1 MEVNNATATETAGSR
16 PRAFTRDAAPHLS
29 DLEWSALE
37 RMSEGIGPQAVASML
52 HTLSHDAQH
61 VSIAH
66 FIQHELDG
74 VRRQVSD
81 LMESN
86 ARQAAE
92 SRQQID
98 ALMGQARQQTQLL
111 ASQQRAANTAMGSG
125 RRVETLKVEVS
136 KYRAAEG
143 ESLLRWLVELDDA
156 VSARRLEDD
165 ATCVTFAVSNLAGR
179 AKAWALGL
187 KLRDPRCFTSY
198 EDFKSQLKQTFE
210 PPKSEFRAR
219 TEFLDLKQGK
229 RDVHAYAQQARY
241 LVSCIVTEP
250 IDDQTQ
256 VVTYI
261 KGLLDGPI
269 KTHLFRE
276 YPATLEEAIRL
287 SLQEDFSLRQA
298 YVHSASYRPPRREEG
313 GPEPM
318 DLSVADGATH
328 HPNKRTQTCNRCK
341 KIGHFAYECL
351 APRPASRS
359 AGTHERRDDRPSQG
373 ARPRAAGGRGR
384 PKNGRR
390 Q

>member
-1 MEVNNATATETAGSR
+1 MALATETASAGA
-16 PRAFTRDAAPHLS
+16 PRAFTREAAPHLS
-29 DLEWSALE
+29 DLEWSALG
-37 RMSEGIGPQAVASML
+37 RMAESVGSHAVASML
-52 HTLSHDAQH
+52 HVLSHDDQH
-61 VSIAH
+61 ASIAQ
-66 FIQHELDG
+66 FIQRELDG
-74 VRRQVSD
+74 SRRQVAE
-81 LMESN
+81 LMDSN
-86 ARQAAE
+86 TRQVAE
-92 SRQQID
+92 FQRQIDSLIGQSRQQN
-98 ALMGQARQQTQLL
+98 QLL
-111 ASQQRAANTAMGSG
+111 AAQQRATATAAGA
-125 RRVETLKVEVS
+125 RRVETLKVDVS

-156 VSARRLEDD
+156 VVARRLEDD
-165 ATCVTFAVSNLAGR
+165 ATRVTFAVSNLAGR

-229 RDVHAYAQQARY
+229 RDIHAYAQQARY
-241 LVSCIVTEP
+241 LISCIVTEP
-250 IDDQTQ
+250 VDDQTQ

-276 YPATLEEAIRL
+276 YPATMEEAIRL

-298 YVHSASYRPPRREEG
+298 YVHSASYRPTKREEAG

-318 DLSVADGATH
+318 DLSAASGETH
-328 HPNKRTQTCNRCK
+328 RSDRRTQQCNRCK
-341 KIGHFAYECL
+341 KVGHFAYECL
-351 APRPASRS
+351 APRPASRGS
-359 AGTHERRDDRPSQG
+359 ETRDKRNGRSSSG
-373 ARPRAAGGRGR
+373 ARSRPAHGQERGR
-384 PKNGRR
+384 PKNGRG